1 MAPAHHSHPR
11 TPRARARSTVAS
23 AAALS
28 VALAGLVSA
37 VGTGSAVAAD
47 RTATLAGTFQSEN
60 GCPGDWQPECAE
72 TLLTPTGTEGVYEGV
87 FPVPAGSHAFKVAM
101 NGSWDEAYGIDG
113 ADITFTVAGDAEL
126 RFVFDDTTKQTT
138 ITPTNLGGDYDPTT
152 DDAIVAEPVR
162 QPGSDERFYFV
173 MTDRFANGDP
183 ANDTAGI
190 DGDRLAHGFDPT
202 DRGFYH
208 GGDLR
213 GLIDNLDYIQ
223 GLGTT
228 AIWLTPSFKN
238 RPVQGEGENASAGY
252 HGYWITDFTQI
263 DPHLGTN
270 AELEEL
276 ITAAEA
282 RGIDLFFDIITNHT
296 ADVISY
302 AENQYSYVP
311 QDTTPYVAADGSTF
325 RMEDVA
331 GLSAAEFPEL
341 TVDSFPYTPVV
352 AEADVDVKVPALLN
366 DVRYYHNRGDS
377 IWEGESET
385 LGDFVGLDDLMTEHP
400 DVVDAFVQVYKDW
413 VDLGVDGFR
422 IDTAKHVNFEFWE
435 QWTPEIV
442 EHARTVRGDDE
453 FFMFGEVYSADTRVL
468 SPYVRDTEM
477 SSVLD
482 FAFQQRAQAYV
493 SGSSSAQLRDLF
505 ASDDVYTTPDS
516 SATALPTFLGNHD
529 MGRIGYFVRNT
540 DDPMERSKL
549 AHSLMYLT
557 RGQPVV
563 YYGDEQGFI
572 GQGAGGEGNDKAARQ
587 SLFASQV
594 PEYQDQALLTGE
606 TAGSV
611 DRYDTGTEL
620 YTHIAALAALRDAH
634 PALTDGAQVELHA
647 DGGLYAFARV
657 DRDEDVEHVVVTNNG
672 AGEAT
677 ATFATLTPGATYT
690 GVFGTDQTVTADA
703 EGTVTVSVPAR
714 GAVVL
719 VADRTVAA
727 AGDVDIEVV
736 AGPDGA
742 GVWGQAPISAV
753 VADNRY
759 QETTFAYRL
768 VGEDAWTL
776 LGTAEDD
783 NPRVFHDVE
792 GLIAE
797 HGLGTMVE
805 YRAVTVDA
813 EGNASAAS
821 TLATLAEE
829 PVDGPPPSDFATIS
843 VPGSHN
849 SEMGC
854 GGDWDPACAQAQLT
868 LGTNG
873 LWSGTY
879 DLPAGDYEF
888 KVAANESWT
897 VNFGRDGQQDGP
909 NLAYSHAG
917 GSITFWFDP
926 ETKYFFN
933 SALHRP
939 LTIPGSHQSELGC
952 PGDWQPDCTE
962 AFLTDLDRDGVF
974 SFVTDQL
981 PAGSYEAKVA
991 VNFSWDENYGLDGAP
1006 GGTNIPFAVGNDGDT
1021 VEFSFDLESKVL
1033 TVGGPT
1039 VGIGGRG
1046 QSAAHWLSEDL
1057 LALPVATLGGRDLA
1071 DLTFLLHTAA
1081 EGGIT
1086 LDGTTPVLPEGAGAF
1101 ELVAEGT
1108 GLPEELADR
1117 FPHLAG
1123 HVVLRLQD
1131 ADRADVEAALTGQ
1144 LVVSATDAD
1153 GALAVFTG
1161 VQIPGVVDALFAE
1174 RATERELGVTW
1185 GRGNR
1190 PSVALWAPTAKDVDL
1205 LVWRDSR
1212 KLDRDPVRVPLQRQ
1226 ADGSWTATGAPNW
1239 KHGAYQFDVTVYVPS
1254 TGAVETNRVTD
1265 PYSVALTL
1273 NSTHSVFVD
1282 LADRRWMPGRWKNAD
1297 QPLVRP
1303 VDQTIYELHVRDF
1316 SISDES
1322 VPEELRGTYAA
1333 FTTEGEGRQHLR
1345 ALQEAGLTTVHLL
1358 PTFDIATIEEDRS
1371 AQAEPP
1377 CDLASFAPDSPEQ
1390 QACIDEIRDA
1400 DGFNW
1405 GYDPFHFTT
1414 PEGSYAVDAHGGA
1427 RVEEFRSMVGAL
1439 HSDGLQV
1446 VLDQVFNHTAA
1457 SGQDAKSVLDRVVPG
1472 YYHRLNAAGN
1482 VETSTCCQNIAT
1494 EHEMAEKLMVDSV
1507 VTWARDY
1514 KVDGFRFDL
1523 MGHHSRENM
1532 LAVRE
1537 ALDALTPQKD
1547 GVDGSAVYL
1556 YGEGWNFGEVADDAR
1571 FEQARQGN
1579 LGGTGIGTFSD
1590 RLRDAVRGG
1599 GPFDT
1604 DPRERQGFGTGA
1616 YTDRNGLDGRSD
1628 AELLADARHQADLV
1642 RLGLAGNLRD
1652 FAFVTS
1658 AGEVQRGDEI
1668 DYNGQPAGYADSPEE
1683 IITYVDK
1690 HDNETLF
1697 DILTLKLPTDTPM
1710 ADRVRMNTVSLA
1722 TTALS
1727 QTPAF
1732 FHAGSDLLRSKS
1744 LDRNS
1749 YNSGD
1754 WFNLLDFS
1762 GQDNGFARGLPQAGD
1777 NQDKWPNLAPLLADP
1792 ALKPAPE
1799 DIATASQAYQDLLEL
1814 RFSTE
1819 LFRLGDAD
1827 LIQQK
1832 VTFPGSGADAA
1843 PGVIAM
1849 HVDDTVGTDVDE
1861 ELDGLLTVFNASDE
1875 EVTMTVA
1882 ELAGDGYVLSPVL
1895 AAGADEVVKA
1905 TSWDAA
1911 TGTVT
1916 VPARTVAVLVDA
1928 EGGSDD
1934 GGAPGDGEEP
1944 GDGEDPGDGDNPGGG
1959 GPDDDG
1965 PGQGDGRGWWDTVKR
1980 VVGSILGWLR
1990 GLLRW

>member
-1 MAPAHHSHPR
+1 MAPAHHSHP
-11 TPRARARSTVAS
+11 TSSRARARSTVA
-23 AAALS
+23 AAAAFS

-37 VGTGSAVAAD
+37 VGTGVAAAVD
-47 RTATLAGTFQSEN
+47 RTATLAGTFQDEN
-60 GCPGDWQPECAE
+60 GCPGDWQPECTA
-72 TLLTPTGTEGVYEGV
+72 TLLSPTGTDGVYEGV
-87 FPVPAGSHAFKVAM
+87 FPVPAGSHEFKVAM
-101 NGSWDEAYGIDG
+101 NGGWDEAYGVDG
-113 ADITFTVAGDAEL
+113 ENIAFTLGADAEL
-126 RFVFDDTTKQTT
+126 RFVFDDTTKQTAVS
-138 ITPTNLGGDYDPTT
+138 PANLGGAYDPEA
-152 DDAIVAEPVR
+152 DAAIVAEPVR
-162 QPGSDERFYFV
+162 QPGADERFYFV

-183 ANDTAGI
+183 DNDTAGI
-190 DGDRLAHGFDPT
+190 EGDRLDHGFDPT
-202 DRGFYH
+202 DRAFYH

-213 GLIDNLDYIQ
+213 GLIDNLDYIE

-238 RPVQGEGENASAGY
+238 RPVQGEGADASAGY

-270 AELEEL
+270 AELEQL

-302 AENQYSYVP
+302 AEGQYSYIT
-311 QDTTPYVAADGSTF
+311 QDEQPYVDADGNTF

-331 GLSAAEFPEL
+331 GLSADEFPAL

-352 AEADVDVKVPALLN
+352 APEDADVKVPALFN

-377 IWEGESET
+377 TWEGESET
-385 LGDFVGLDDLMTEHP
+385 LGDFIGLDDIMTEHP

-413 VDLGVDGFR
+413 IDLGVDGFR

-435 QWTPEIV
+435 LWTPEIV

-453 FFMFGEVYSADTRVL
+453 FFMFGEVYSSDTRVL

-482 FAFQQRAQAYV
+482 FAFQERAAAYV
-493 SGSSSAQLRDLF
+493 TGSSSAQLRDLF
-505 ASDDVYTTPDS
+505 ASDDIYTTPDS

-529 MGRIGYFVRNT
+529 MGRIGYFVRGT
-540 DDPMERSKL
+540 DAPLERSLL

-572 GQGAGGEGNDKAARQ
+572 GQGTGGEGNDKAARQ

-594 PEYQDQALLTGE
+594 PEYQDQVLLTGE

-611 DRYDTGTEL
+611 DRYDTDTAL
-620 YTHIAALAALRDAH
+620 YTHIAALAALRDEH
-634 PALTDGAQVELHA
+634 PALSQGAQVELLA

-657 DRDEDVEHVVVTNNG
+657 HRDEDVEHVVVTNNG
-672 AGEAT
+672 GSAAT

-690 GVFGTDQTVTADA
+690 GVFGTDQSVTADA
-703 EGTVTVSVPAR
+703 EGTVSVDVPAR

-719 VADRTVAA
+719 RADRTVAA
-727 AGDVDIEVV
+727 AGEVDVQV
-736 AGPDGA
+736 AAGRDGD
-742 GVWGQAPISAV
+742 GVWGIAPISAT

-759 QETTFAYRL
+759 QETSFAYRV
-768 VGEDAWTL
+768 VGEDAWTR

-783 NPRVFHDVE
+783 TPRVFHDVRALE
-792 GLIAE
+792 AQYPA
-797 HGLGTMVE
+797 GTMIE
-805 YRAVTVDA
+805 YRAVTVDVD
-813 EGNASAAS
+813 GTASAAS
-821 TLATLAEE
+821 TVTTLTEE
-829 PVDGPPPSDFATIS
+829 PTVGPPPSDFDTIS
-843 VPGSHN
+843 VPGNHN

-854 GGDWDPACAQAQLT
+854 GGDWQPACAEAQLT
-868 LGTNG
+868 LGSNG

-879 DLPAGDYEF
+879 DLPAGSYEF
-888 KVAANESWT
+888 KVAANESWAI
-897 VNFGRDGQQDGP
+897 NFGSNGQQDGP
-909 NLAYSHAG
+909 NLAYTHG
-917 GSITFWFDP
+917 GGPITFWFDP
-926 ETKYFFN
+926 VTKYFWN
-933 SALHRP
+933 SSMHAP
-939 LTIPGSHQSELGC
+939 ITIPGNHNSEVGC
-952 PGDWQPDCTE
+952 PGDWQPDCTRT
-962 AFLTDLDRDGVF
+962 LMTDLDRDGVF
-974 SFVTDQL
+974 TFVTDAI

-991 VNFSWDENYGLDGAP
+991 LGFSWAENYGADGARD
-1006 GGTNIPFAVGNDGDT
+1006 GANIPFTVGNDGDT
-1021 VEFSFDLESKVL
+1021 IEFSFDLDSKVL
-1033 TVGGPT
+1033 TIGGPT
-1039 VGIGGRG
+1039 TGIGGRG
-1046 QSAAHWLSEDL
+1046 QQAAHWLSQDV

-1071 DLTFLLHTAA
+1071 DLTFRLHTAA

-1086 LDGTTPVLPEGAGAF
+1086 LAGGEPVLPDGAGAF
-1101 ELVAEGT
+1101 DLVAEGT
-1108 GLPEELADR
+1108 GLPEDLAER

-1123 HVVLRLQD
+1123 HVVLRVQG
-1131 ADRADVEAALTGQ
+1131 ADRAAVEAALTGQ

-1153 GALAVFTG
+1153 GALVVFTG

-1174 RATERELGVTW
+1174 AAADRELGVTW

-1190 PSVALWAPTAKDVDL
+1190 PTVALWAPTAQDVDL

-1212 KLDRDPVRVPLQRQ
+1212 KLDRDPVRVPMERQ
-1226 ADGSWTATGAPNW
+1226 ADGTWIATGAASW

-1254 TGAVETNRVTD
+1254 TGAVEVNRVTD
-1265 PYSVALTL
+1265 PYSVALTV

-1282 LADRRWMPGRWKNAD
+1282 LTDRRWMPAAWRNAD
-1297 QPLVRP
+1297 QPVVRP

-1322 VPEELRGTYAA
+1322 VPAELRGTYAA
-1333 FTTEGEGRQHLR
+1333 FTTEGAGRQHLR
-1345 ALQEAGLTTVHLL
+1345 ALAEAGLTTVHLL

-1371 AQAEPP
+1371 AQLEPP
-1377 CDLASFAPDSPEQ
+1377 CDLASFAPDSDRQ
-1390 QACIDEIRDA
+1390 QACIDEVRDA

-1414 PEGSYAVDAHGGA
+1414 PEGSYAVDPHGGA
-1427 RVEEFRSMVGAL
+1427 RVAEFRSMVGAL
-1439 HSDGLQV
+1439 HADGLQV
-1446 VLDQVFNHTAA
+1446 VLDKVFNHTNA
-1457 SGQDAKSVLDRVVPG
+1457 SGQAAKSVLDRVVPG

-1482 VETSTCCQNIAT
+1482 VETSTCCENIAT
-1494 EHEMAEKLMVDSV
+1494 EHQMAEKLMVDSV

-1532 LAVRE
+1532 LAVRA
-1537 ALDALTPQKD
+1537 ALDALTPEKD

-1556 YGEGWNFGEVADDAR
+1556 YGEGWNFGEVANNAR
-1571 FEQARQGN
+1571 FTQASQGQ

-1599 GPFDT
+1599 GPFDP
-1604 DPRERQGFGTGA
+1604 DPRVRQGFGTGA
-1616 YTDRNGLDGRSD
+1616 YTDPNGLDTRSE
-1628 AELLADARHQADLV
+1628 AERLADAQHQADLV
-1642 RLGLAGNLRD
+1642 RLGLAGNLRA
-1652 FAFVTS
+1652 FAFETS

-1690 HDNETLF
+1690 HDNETIF
-1697 DILTLKLPTDTPM
+1697 DVLTLKLPTDTPM

-1754 WFNLLDFS
+1754 WFNLLDFT
-1762 GQDNGFARGLPQAGD
+1762 GQDNGYARGLPPAGD
-1777 NQDKWPNLAPLLADP
+1777 NQEKWSFMRPLLADP

-1799 DIATASQAYQDLLEL
+1799 DIATASQAYQELLEL

-1819 LFRLGDAD
+1819 LFRLGDPD

-1832 VTFPGSGADAA
+1832 VTFPGSGPDAT
-1843 PGVIAM
+1843 PGVIVMSIDDLVGAE
-1849 HVDDTVGTDVDE
+1849 VDKALEGVLV
-1861 ELDGLLTVFNASDE
+1861 VFNASDE
-1875 EVTMTVA
+1875 DYDGVVPGHEGRDYT
-1882 ELAGDGYVLSPVL
+1882 LAPVQ
-1895 AAGADEVVKA
+1895 AGGADDVVKA
-1905 TSWDAA
+1905 TTWDAA
-1911 TGTVT
+1911 TAGVS
-1916 VPARTVAVLVDA
+1916 VPARTVAVLVDPQPVPA
-1928 EGGSDD
+1928 PVK
-1934 GGAPGDGEEP
+1934 APGNG
-1944 GDGEDPGDGDNPGGG
+1944 
-1959 GPDDDG
+1959 
-1965 PGQGDGRGWWDTVKR
+1965 KA
-1980 VVGSILGWLR
+1980 R
-1990 GLLRW
+1990 GLVLR

>member
-1 MAPAHHSHPR
+1 MAPAHHSHPH
-11 TPRARARSTVAS
+11 PSRARARSTVAT
-23 AAALS
+23 AAAFS

-37 VGTGSAVAAD
+37 VGTGTALAAD
-47 RTATLAGTFQSEN
+47 RTATLAGTFQDEN
-60 GCPGDWQPECAE
+60 GCPGDWQPACAE
-72 TLLTPTGTEGVYEGV
+72 TLLAPTGADGVYEGV
-87 FPVPAGSHAFKVAM
+87 FTVPAGNHEFKVAM
-101 NGSWDEAYGIDG
+101 NGAWDEAYGVDG
-113 ADITFTVAGDAEL
+113 SNIVFTLGAEAQM
-126 RFVFDDTTKQTT
+126 RFVFDDGTKQTT
-138 ITPTNLGGDYDPTT
+138 VAPANVGGEYDATA
-152 DDAIVAEPVR
+152 DAAIVADPVR
-162 QPGSDERFYFV
+162 QPGGDERFYFV
-173 MTDRFANGDP
+173 MTDRFANGD
-183 ANDTAGI
+183 ATNDTAGI
-190 DGDRLAHGFDPT
+190 EGDRLDHGFDPT
-202 DRGFYH
+202 DRAFYN

-238 RPVQGEGENASAGY
+238 RPVQGEGSNASAGY

-276 ITAAEA
+276 IAAAEA
-282 RGIDLFFDIITNHT
+282 KGIDLFFDIITNHT

-311 QDTTPYVAADGSTF
+311 QDTTPYVAADGTEF

-331 GLSAAEFPEL
+331 GLSAADFPEL
-341 TVDSFPYTPVV
+341 TTESFPYTPVV
-352 AEADVDVKVPALLN
+352 NPADADVKVPALFN

-377 IWEGESET
+377 TWAGESET

-400 DVVDAFVQVYKDW
+400 DVVAEFVEVYKNW
-413 VDLGVDGFR
+413 IDLGVDGFR

-435 QWTPEIV
+435 QWTPQIV
-442 EHARTVRGDDE
+442 DHAQQVRGDDD
-453 FFMFGEVYSADTRVL
+453 FFMFGEVYSSDTRIL

-482 FAFQQRAQAYV
+482 FAFQERATAYV
-493 SGSSSAQLRDLF
+493 TGSSAVQLRDLY
-505 ASDDVYTTPDS
+505 ASDDVYTTTDT

-529 MGRIGYFVRNT
+529 MGRIGFFVRGT
-540 DDPMERSKL
+540 DAPLERSKL

-587 SLFASQV
+587 SLFASEV
-594 PEYQDQALLTGE
+594 PEYQNQALLNGE
-606 TAGSV
+606 QAGSV
-611 DRYDTGTEL
+611 DRYDTDTEL
-620 YTHIAALAALRDAH
+620 YTHISSLAALRDAH
-634 PALTDGAQVELHA
+634 PALSEGAQIELLA
-647 DGGLYAFARV
+647 DSGLYAFARV

-672 AGEAT
+672 GAQAT

-690 GVFGTDQTVTADA
+690 GLFGTDQTVTADA
-703 EGTVTVSVPAR
+703 QGTVSVAVPAR

-727 AGDVDIEVV
+727 AGDLDVQVV
-736 AGPDGA
+736 AGRDGT
-742 GVWGQAPISAV
+742 GVWGQAPITAV

-759 QETTFAYRL
+759 QETSFAYRV
-768 VGEDAWTL
+768 VGDDEWTR

-783 NPRVFHDVE
+783 TPRVFHDVE
-792 GLIAE
+792 GLVAE
-797 HGLGTMVE
+797 HGLGTMIE

-813 EGNASAAS
+813 AGNASAAS
-821 TLATLAEE
+821 TVTTLVEE
-829 PVDGPPPSDFATIS
+829 PAVGPPPSDFEAIS
-843 VPGSHN
+843 VPGNHN
-849 SEMGC
+849 SLMGC
-854 GGDWDPACAQAQLT
+854 AGDWQPACQEAQLT
-868 LGTNG
+868 LGSNG
-873 LWSGTY
+873 LWSKTF
-879 DLPAGDYEF
+879 DLPAGTYEF
-888 KVAANESWT
+888 KVAANESWA
-897 VNFGRDGQQDGP
+897 VNFGSNGAQDGP
-909 NLAYSHAG
+909 NLGYTHG
-917 GSITFWFDP
+917 GGPITFWFDP

-933 SALHRP
+933 SSMHAP
-939 LTIPGSHQSELGC
+939 MTIPGSHQQELGC
-952 PGDWQPDCTE
+952 PGDWQPDCT
-962 AFLTDLDRDGVF
+962 ATLLTDLDRDGIF
-974 SFVTDQL
+974 TFVTDEL

-991 VNFSWDENYGLDGAP
+991 YNFSWDENYGVGGAP
-1006 GGTNIPFAVGNDGDT
+1006 GGGNIPFTVGNDGDT
-1021 VEFSFDLESKVL
+1021 IEFRFDPTTKVL

-1039 VGIGGRG
+1039 VGIGGLG
-1046 QSAAHWLSEDL
+1046 QLGAHWLSEDV
-1057 LALPVATLGGRDLA
+1057 LALPEAVLGGRDLA
-1071 DLTFLLHTAA
+1071 DLTFRLHTAP
-1081 EGGIT
+1081 EGGIS
-1086 LDGTTPVLPEGAGAF
+1086 LDGETPVLPEGAGVLD
-1101 ELVAEGT
+1101 LVAEGT
-1108 GLPEELADR
+1108 GLPEDLATLY
-1117 FPHLAG
+1117 PHLAG
-1123 HVVLRLQD
+1123 HVVLRLQGV
-1131 ADRADVEAALTGQ
+1131 DRADVEAALTGQ
-1144 LVVSATDAD
+1144 LVVSATDGE

-1174 RATERELGVTW
+1174 DATDRALGVTW

-1190 PSVALWAPTAKDVDL
+1190 PTVALWAPTAKDVDL
-1205 LVWRDSR
+1205 LVWSDARR
-1212 KLDRDPVRVPLQRQ
+1212 LDREPQRVAMERQ
-1226 ADGSWTATGAPNW
+1226 ADGSWTVVGDKKW
-1239 KHGAYQFDVTVYVPS
+1239 RHGAYQFDVTVYVPS

-1265 PYSVALTL
+1265 PYSVALTV
-1273 NSTHSVFVD
+1273 NSTHSVFLD
-1282 LADRRWMPGRWKNAD
+1282 LADQRWMPGRWKNAD
-1297 QPLVRP
+1297 QPVVRP

-1316 SISDES
+1316 SISDET
-1322 VPEELRGTYAA
+1322 VPAELRGTYAA
-1333 FTTEGEGRQHLR
+1333 FTTEGAGRQHLR
-1345 ALQEAGLTTVHLL
+1345 ELQEAGLTTVHLL

-1377 CDLASFAPDSPEQ
+1377 CDLASFAPESPEQ
-1390 QACIDEIRDA
+1390 QACISGIRDA

-1405 GYDPFHFTT
+1405 GYDPFHFST
-1414 PEGSYAVDAHGGA
+1414 PEGSYAVDAHGGE
-1427 RVEEFRSMVGAL
+1427 RVKEFRSMVGAL

-1494 EHEMAEKLMVDSV
+1494 EHQMAEKLMVDSV

-1523 MGHHSRENM
+1523 MGHHSRDNM

-1537 ALDALTPQKD
+1537 ALDALTVSKD
-1547 GVDGSAVYL
+1547 GVDGSKVYL
-1556 YGEGWNFGEVADDAR
+1556 YGEGWNFGEVANDAR

-1599 GPFDT
+1599 GPFDA
-1604 DPRERQGFGTGA
+1604 DPRVRQGFGTGA
-1616 YTDRNGLDGRSD
+1616 YTDQNGLDARSD

-1652 FAFVTS
+1652 FEFVTS

-1727 QTPAF
+1727 QTPTF

-1777 NQDKWPNLAPLLADP
+1777 NQDKWPFMRGLLAD
-1792 ALKPAPE
+1792 ASLKPAPE
-1799 DIATASQAYQDLLEL
+1799 HISTATEAYQDLLEL

-1819 LFRLGDAD
+1819 LFRLGDPE

-1832 VTFPGSGADAA
+1832 VTFPGSGADAV

-1849 HVDDTVGTDVDE
+1849 HVDDTVGADTDE

-1882 ELAGDGYVLSPVL
+1882 ELVGEAYALSPVL
-1895 AAGADEVVKA
+1895 ASGSDEVVKA
-1905 TSWDAA
+1905 TSWDAN

-1916 VPARTVAVLVDA
+1916 VPARTVAVLVDPEQPPA
-1928 EGGSDD
+1928 A
-1934 GGAPGDGEEP
+1934 APVSP
-1944 GDGEDPGDGDNPGGG
+1944 GK
-1959 GPDDDG
+1959 
-1965 PGQGDGRGWWDTVKR
+1965 GQGRGKPGVPAIR
-1980 VVGSILGWLR
+1980 
-1990 GLLRW
+1990 